1 MYHEGLGK
9 LHFWFTFLG
18 AYAIYF
24 PMHYLGIEGLP
35 RRYFAMG
42 DADFMSDTA
51 MALNAQI
58 TIAALIVGVAQLLFI
73 ANVIW
78 SLRNGEKAPSNP
90 WGGTSLEWQTP
101 QTPPAHGNWGDKLPE
116 VHRWAYDYSVPG
128 ADEDFVPQ
136 TVPEGEEFSEEQAEP
151 ARTA

>member
-1 MYHEGLGK
+1 MFHEGLGK
-9 LHFWFTFLG
+9 LHFWTTFLG

-58 TIAALIVGVAQLLFI
+58 TVAALLVGVAQLLFI
-73 ANVIW
+73 FNVIW
-78 SLRNGEKAPSNP
+78 SLRNGERAPSNP

-101 QTPPAHGNWGDKLPE
+101 QNPPAHGNWGNQLPE

-136 TVPEGEEFSEEQAEP
+136 NVPEGDEFSEGQAV
-151 ARTA
+151 TAKIA